1 MGQRGKLS
9 LAIALQ
15 EELLQVNTT
24 KTYILALGSLC
35 CQAGHSL
42 RDHVETV
49 VMNYARQEMTR
60 GEINGI
66 YIYLSVKLT
75 VTVSGLM
82 RRTEYLDDD
91 NVNWKVRRAAAKCLE
106 AVIDIVPRHE
116 PGTR

>member
-9 LAIALQ
+9 SAIALQ

-42 RDHVETV
+42 RDHVERV

-75 VTVSGLM
+75 VNVSGLM
-82 RRTEYLDDD
+82 RRTEYLA
-91 NVNWKVRRAAAKCLE
+91 RA
-106 AVIDIVPRHE
+106 RHE
-116 PGTR
+116 MTSGVLHHHQPRPHHQVQ